1 MFYVDGLAS
10 IDVNAAS
17 DGADGKDR
25 SFARCL
31 TIWLESRPAALKSE
45 FIDSIHRPFAPSF
58 APIDTLFTLIE
69 RNAENLIFLRARRLQ
84 RMPLMALFLLR
95 FVCVLESNESVI
107 EVRREANKSERMMI
121 RTKDG
126 EATKLGKLN
135 NA

>member
-1 MFYVDGLAS
+1 
-10 IDVNAAS
+10 
-17 DGADGKDR
+17 
-25 SFARCL
+25 
-31 TIWLESRPAALKSE
+31 
-45 FIDSIHRPFAPSF
+45 
-58 APIDTLFTLIE
+58 
-69 RNAENLIFLRARRLQ
+69 
-84 RMPLMALFLLR
+84 MPLMALFLLR